1 MATTSWIQI
10 NGKLIPKEEYLGDN
24 SRNQAPL
31 VMPDIEPFVS
41 PIDGQVITTRPMLKR
56 HNKAHG
62 VTNSADYS
70 PEFIEGKRKE
80 REAKT
85 LGNTSQDKAERIEA
99 IQRAMHRR

>member
-10 NGKLIPKEEYLGDN
+10 DGKLIPKEEYYGN
-24 SRNQAPL
+24 NVRNQAPM

-62 VTNSADYS
+62 VTNQADYS
-70 PEFIEGKRKE
+70 EEFIAGKRKE
-80 REAKT
+80 REARQ
-85 LGNTSQDKAERIEA
+85 LGATRADRDDRIEL
-99 IQRAMHRR
+99 IKRAMHRS